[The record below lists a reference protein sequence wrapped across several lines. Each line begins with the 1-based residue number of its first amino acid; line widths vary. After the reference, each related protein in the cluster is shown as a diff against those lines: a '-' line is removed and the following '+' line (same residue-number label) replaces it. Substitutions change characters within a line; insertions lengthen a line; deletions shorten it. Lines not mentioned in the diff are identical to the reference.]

1 MGSRGR
7 NELATKAIIG
17 TSDPVANSGAGNPV
31 RLLSRHRNSFLP
43 LRQGRERGPHAHVNY
58 EYPYSAYLLLQCM
71 LWTLCPSVPIRQG
84 EWRSDLDTLLF
95 LLAAVPDVHGPR
107 DAAVHQEEF
116 STWDHTDVR
125 LVRAWLDIVS
135 QCTFVRECCR
145 DESEKARSFWDALL
159 RRHDGG
165 EKTSDI
171 A

>member
-1 MGSRGR
+1 MNSQRKQSLARRIRSRIR
-7 NELATKAIIG
+7 ELETRYGCSAVIGKA
-17 TSDPVANSGAGNPV
+17 
-31 RLLSRHRNSFLP
+31 SF
-43 LRQGRERGPHAHVNY
+43 RSAKDVSEAAHAHVNY